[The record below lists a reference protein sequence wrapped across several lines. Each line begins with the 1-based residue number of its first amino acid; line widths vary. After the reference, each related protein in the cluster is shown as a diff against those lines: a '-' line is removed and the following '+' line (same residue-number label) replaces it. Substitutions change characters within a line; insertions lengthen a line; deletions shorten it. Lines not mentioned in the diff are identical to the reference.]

1 MRIMVPVL
9 YHESAKLACS
19 SKGDNDQVN
28 VQINSRFFS
37 KGYDLIT
44 PSGNFSAAFSPF
56 GEMLVSN
63 VSGTQIAR
71 ITNVSLLSNAY
82 DIIISGGGLYQ
93 FNRDRNLRGCW
104 ICTGEGRVLQLSRGK
119 GQQFTIIEEAETIA
133 EGAKAW
139 LTGNYA
145 VNVLKAA
152 DFKLVI
158 CIFIV
163 LKMSNDQSGYVSA

>member
-9 YHESAKLACS
+9 YHEGASPACS
-19 SKGDNDQVN
+19 SKDDNDQVN
-28 VQINSRFFS
+28 VQISSRFFS
-37 KGYDLIT
+37 NGYDVNT
-44 PSGNFSAAFSPF
+44 PSGNFSAALSPF
-56 GEMLVSN
+56 GEMLISN

-93 FNRDRNLRGCW
+93 FNRDRNSRRCW

-119 GQQFTIIEEAETIA
+119 GQQFTITEGTETIA

-139 LTGNYA
+139 FSGNYA
-145 VNVLKAA
+145 VNVLKEA

-158 CIFIV
+158 CIF
-163 LKMSNDQSGYVSA
+163 LALRMSTDQSSDLSA